1 MATHG
6 GVPELQV
13 ITELTVETGGTTG
26 SASPIEVLVCTTSA
40 VPSAPSA
47 LVAAPGLLN
56 PTQVTSFVKLR
67 IVRTQVQA
75 GSSAS

>member
-26 SASPIEVLVCTTSA
+26 SASPIEVLVCTSA
-40 VPSAPSA
+40 VPSPSA

-56 PTQVTSFVKLR
+56 PTQVTSFVKVR